1 MLAASGC
8 FSFTNC
14 RSSLSRFSASLLPP
28 FFACLSLRVNSV
40 ASLAEAC
47 LDVVDGLAVESAAG
61 ANACA
66 EELEEK
72 FEAKRAVGGNLVV
85 GVGEDSQVE
94 LGVGRALGPGG
105 AIARRKNFF
114 GVECEAFVTAP
125 LTAEAKAALSL
136 EICNME
142 YFVLLMLPT
151 SLAQTN
157 SNPPRLLS

>member
-1 MLAASGC
+1 M
-8 FSFTNC
+8 
-14 RSSLSRFSASLLPP
+14 
-28 FFACLSLRVNSV
+28 
-40 ASLAEAC
+40 
-47 LDVVDGLAVESAAG
+47 ESAAG

-125 LTAEAKAALSL
+125 LTAEAKVALSL

-142 YFVLLMLPT
+142 YFVLLMPPT

>member
-1 MLAASGC
+1 M
-8 FSFTNC
+8 
-14 RSSLSRFSASLLPP
+14 
-28 FFACLSLRVNSV
+28 
-40 ASLAEAC
+40 E
-47 LDVVDGLAVESAAG
+47 
-61 ANACA
+61 
-66 EELEEK
+66 
-72 FEAKRAVGGNLVV
+72 

-94 LGVGRALGPGG
+94 LEVGRALGPGG

-125 LTAEAKAALSL
+125 LTTEAKAALSL